1 MSRTVGTFCDLA
13 DGRTVP
19 VGTVSFNSNEGGV
32 LVSTTFRYADSWLS
46 APAAYDLSPE
56 LPRGLGVRIASG
68 QRVIPGAIADT
79 GPDRWGQN
87 LLFAAE
93 RRDAR
98 RESRRIRSL
107 NAGDF
112 ILMAR
117 DETRHGALRFSD
129 DGGESFLSAGRGDVP
144 TLVDLDDLVAAGR
157 RQSRDRSTDSDLELL
172 TRAGTSMGG
181 ARPKVTVRTE
191 SGRLALAKLPSTED
205 TWDVQAWE
213 ATALELARR
222 AGVSVPKFA
231 VYRLDAD
238 SSVLVV
244 DRFDRRDDGRR
255 VGYMSAHSM
264 VEKVDGTAVSYVE
277 LADILGDHSGEPAAD
292 RTELFRRIVLSLLI
306 NNVDDHMKNHG
317 FLRAESG
324 WRLSPA
330 FDINPFPS
338 GRPVDST
345 AISLDGSGA
354 TRDVDELIGQAGF
367 FGLTDDEA
375 GEIVVAVEV
384 ATRDWAEI
392 AASFGVEEP
401 EDGAVATAFDTPAR
415 DQARVLASGQ

>member
-1 MSRTVGTFCDLA
+1 VSRTVGTFCDLA

-68 QRVIPGAIADT
+68 RRVIPGAIADT

-157 RQSRDRSTDSDLELL
+157 RPSRDRSTDSDLELL

-264 VEKVDGTAVSYVE
+264 VEKVDDTAVSYVE

>member
-1 MSRTVGTFCDLA
+1 
-13 DGRTVP
+13 
-19 VGTVSFNSNEGGV
+19 VSFNSNEGGV